1 MRPRLQLVT
10 LLAVAGAAG
19 APAPMSTD
27 WIECE
32 LNRAPGRLAG
42 VNWHLVGP
50 DPEPAE
56 PCADCGCS
64 LTRGECLASNP
75 ERRLCHTC
83 TVTAP
88 GRERHRLKLRRRAQ
102 RAGLVPAGEG

>member
-42 VNWHLVGP
+42 VNRHLVGP

-75 ERRLCHTC
+75 ERRLCRTC
-83 TVTAP
+83 AAAAP
-88 GRERHRLKLRRRAQ
+88 GRERHRLKLQRLAQ
-102 RAGLVPAGEG
+102 RAGPIPAVEG